1 MPPGSGAV
9 VRRESW
15 TVPRIF
21 REVQQAGAVSDA
33 EMDRVFNMGIGM
45 VVVVTADA
53 AAEAVA
59 ILTESAGPAVV
70 IGEVVAGERNVTLT

>member
-1 MPPGSGAV
+1 
-9 VRRESW
+9 
-15 TVPRIF
+15 
-21 REVQQAGAVSDA
+21 
-33 EMDRVFNMGIGM
+33 